1 MTSLEGKV
9 IAITGAASGIGLAT
23 ARLLASRGASISVS
37 DVRQEPL
44 DAAVADIQKSNS
56 NAKIYAEV
64 FNVTNAR
71 AVGDW
76 LDNTINHLGP
86 LTGAVNLAGV
96 IKTGRTIAETADED
110 WDAVMDVNVKGV
122 FNCIRAQL
130 QRMDCDASIVNA
142 SSTAGLRGYGSGAA
156 YSTSK
161 HAVIGLTRSA
171 AKEGGARN
179 IRVNCIAPGPID
191 TPMLAG
197 INAQITGGKNIV
209 DFMNLCINRM
219 GTADEVARLVAF
231 LLSGESS
238 YTTGACYTVD
248 GGATC

>member
-1 MTSLEGKV
+1 M
-9 IAITGAASGIGLAT
+9 
-23 ARLLASRGASISVS
+23 
-37 DVRQEPL
+37 
-44 DAAVADIQKSNS
+44 
-56 NAKIYAEV
+56 
-64 FNVTNAR
+64 TNAR

-161 HAVIGLTRSA
+161 VCLSVRGLLHCTGEVRWW
-171 AKEGGARN
+171 
-179 IRVNCIAPGPID
+179 CIY
-191 TPMLAG
+191 
-197 INAQITGGKNIV
+197 V
-209 DFMNLCINRM
+209 EM
-219 GTADEVARLVAF
+219 GT
-231 LLSGESS
+231 GK
-238 YTTGACYTVD
+238 
-248 GGATC
+248 